1 MDTIENAKKL
11 EQKLAELEALLFIY
25 GEQFSRKK
33 AEKVLEINN
42 KEELDSLIE
51 EFGRRLS
58 VEGRGL
64 SLLTDNEKIQL
75 VTKPQF
81 GKLLESF
88 VKAELSD
95 DLTPASLETLSI
107 ILYLGPISRGEIDY
121 RRGVNSSFTLRNL
134 SLRGLIEKS
143 SDKDQQGGYLY
154 QASFDLLKH
163 LGINRKEELPEYEK
177 FKSLIKPDDSPK
189 PKTFPG
195 AI

>member
-1 MDTIENAKKL
+1 MEHF

-25 GEQFSRKK
+25 GEPLPRKK
-33 AEKVLEINN
+33 AEKILDVS
-42 KEELDSLIE
+42 KEELNSLIE
-51 EFGRRLS
+51 EFGKRLS
-58 VEGRGL
+58 LEGRGL
-64 SLLTDNEKIQL
+64 NLIADNEKIQL

-134 SLRGLIEKS
+134 LLRGLIEKS
-143 SDKDQQGGYLY
+143 SEKEQQGSYLY

-163 LGINRKEELPEYEK
+163 LGVTKKEELPEYEK
-177 FKSLIKPDDSPK
+177 FKSLIKPADSSPSES
-189 PKTFPG
+189 FSG

>member
-1 MDTIENAKKL
+1 MEHF
-11 EQKLAELEALLFIY
+11 EQKLGELEALLFIY

-33 AEKVLEINN
+33 AEKVLEVG

-51 EFGRRLS
+51 EFGKRLS
-58 VEGRGL
+58 VESRGL
-64 SLLTDNEKIQL
+64 SLLADDEKIQL

-81 GKLLESF
+81 GKLLEHF

-95 DLTPASLETLSI
+95 DLTQASLETLSI
-107 ILYLGPISRGEIDY
+107 VLYLGPISRGEIDY

-143 SDKDQQGGYLY
+143 SDKDLQGGYLY

-163 LGINRKEELPEYEK
+163 LGITKKEELPEYEK
-177 FKSLIKPDDSPK
+177 FKSLIKPGDSPK
-189 PKTFPG
+189 SETFSG
-195 AI
+195 AV

>member
-1 MDTIENAKKL
+1 MKL
-11 EQKLAELEALLFIY
+11 EEKLAELEALLFIY
-25 GEQFSRKK
+25 GEPFSYKK
-33 AEKVLEINN
+33 AEKVLDVSR
-42 KEELDSLIE
+42 EELSSLVE
-51 EFGRRLS
+51 EFGKRLS
-58 VEGRGL
+58 AEGRGL

-88 VKAELSD
+88 VKAELSG

-107 ILYLGPISRGEIDY
+107 ILYLGPIPRGEIDY

-134 SLRGLIEKS
+134 LLRGLIEKS
-143 SDKDQQGGYLY
+143 SDKEHQGSYLY

-163 LGINRKEELPEYEK
+163 LGITKKEELPEYEK
-177 FKSLIKPDDSPK
+177 FKPLIKTPDSPSSE
-189 PKTFPG
+189 PFPG